1 MWICLS
7 ILIFCWA
14 LEFANVSGKTVDEL
28 QREVTQT
35 FNTYTKYIEKI
46 ENKIVEQNEIITQLK
61 EQVIELKRGMNSV
74 NRSIYAL
81 EDLYELCPIYLGKN
95 IRIKNGKC
103 YAFLKDGGD
112 SFENA
117 MLKCDNFTKT
127 NNMSNTVGADK
138 IGEKTT

>member
-1 MWICLS
+1 MMWICLR

-28 QREVTQT
+28 QRWVTQT
-35 FNTYTKYIEKI
+35 FKTYNIYIEKI
-46 ENKIVEQNEIITQLK
+46 ENKTAEQNEIITQLK
-61 EQVIELKRGMNSV
+61 EQVDELKRSLEERNS
-74 NRSIYAL
+74 
-81 EDLYELCPIYLGKN
+81 LYELCPTYLGKN
-95 IRIKNGKC
+95 IRIRNGKC

-138 IGEKTT
+138 ISEKTT

>member
-1 MWICLS
+1 MMWICLR

-14 LEFANVSGKTVDEL
+14 LEFANVSGKTVEEL
-28 QREVTQT
+28 QKEVAQT
-35 FNTYTKYIEKI
+35 FKTYIKYIEKI
-46 ENKIVEQNEIITQLK
+46 ENKIAEQNETITQLK
-61 EQVIELKRGMNSV
+61 EQVDELKG
-74 NRSIYAL
+74 SIYAL
-81 EDLYELCPIYLGKN
+81 EERNSLYELCPTYLGKN
-95 IRIKNGKC
+95 IRIRNGKC

-138 IGEKTT
+138 ISEKTT

>member
-1 MWICLS
+1 MMWICLR

-28 QREVTQT
+28 QRWVTQT
-35 FNTYTKYIEKI
+35 FKTYNIYIEKI
-46 ENKIVEQNEIITQLK
+46 ENKTAEQNEIITQLK
-61 EQVIELKRGMNSV
+61 EQVDELKRSLEERNS
-74 NRSIYAL
+74 
-81 EDLYELCPIYLGKN
+81 LYELCPTYLGKN
-95 IRIKNGKC
+95 IRIRNGKC
-103 YAFLKDGGD
+103 YAFLKEGGD

-138 IGEKTT
+138 ISEKTT